1 MINSLFNVNQ
11 EEIKNILHTVDL
23 NYLFLVFFQGT
34 CASRNNK
41 KVFFFTRTQLI
52 NKKKT
57 PFSIILCIMR
67 IRKCDLAKLFA
78 VAQFCTLNSESPAV
92 I

>member
-41 KVFFFTRTQLI
+41 KVFFLLEH
-52 NKKKT
+52 
-57 PFSIILCIMR
+57 S
-67 IRKCDLAKLFA
+67 
-78 VAQFCTLNSESPAV
+78 
-92 I
+92 